1 MSNMGK
7 VNKKNTIIKE
17 IIIKCHMWMKLKKKK
32 IHGFKKKNN
41 YFFTF

>member
-17 IIIKCHMWMKLKKKK
+17 IIIKCHMWMKLKKNN
-32 IHGFKKKNN
+32 HGFKKKNN